1 MENKIGSVH
10 KISLFT
16 FRTQH
21 NEEIITN
28 LRISQRTGKNVFSIQ
43 EIWIFKTLGNLCIP
57 YWHQLRLKI
66 FVSTIRCLTQPICK
80 MKALKVQKF
89 TFNNDLMMNRELR
102 EHTLSM
108 KEGNQI
114 FQKKFVAQETID
126 LNILC
131 PSNFFWKMFL
141 GPSHQFYFLI

>member
-1 MENKIGSVH
+1 M
-10 KISLFT
+10 
-16 FRTQH
+16 
-21 NEEIITN
+21 
-28 LRISQRTGKNVFSIQ
+28 FSIQ
-43 EIWIFKTLGNLCIP
+43 EIWILKTLEILRIP

-89 TFNNDLMMNRELR
+89 TFNNDLMMNGELR

-126 LNILC
+126 LNILR
-131 PSNFFWKMFL
+131 PSNFFGKCFLVPPINFTFLFQAYLEQQFRVVLTLIFKFQITKEFNIQNSIQKMIFK
-141 GPSHQFYFLI
+141 